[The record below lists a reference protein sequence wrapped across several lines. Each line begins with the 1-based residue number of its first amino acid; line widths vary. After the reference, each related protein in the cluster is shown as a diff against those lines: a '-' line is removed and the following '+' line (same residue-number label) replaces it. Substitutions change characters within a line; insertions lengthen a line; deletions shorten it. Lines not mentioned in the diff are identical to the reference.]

1 MTLKQNSVNKGLLL
15 FPTLISQ
22 VFSVKIIS
30 KQLLHLEFTL
40 ELRLEITCKTMQMS
54 SKSYVVN

>member
-1 MTLKQNSVNKGLLL
+1 MNLKQNSVNKGLLL
-15 FPTLISQ
+15 FRTLISQ
-22 VFSVKIIS
+22 VFNVKIIS

-40 ELRLEITCKTMQMS
+40 ELRLEITCKTMQTS